1 MSPSDLVLK
10 VSLNLHEQSSADE
23 ERFDRMAIRTFDID
37 LFVPS
42 ALHDARNTEGVLAIA
57 LDDLHPKRCSW
68 RADSQYLDTPELSHM
83 RNAAAGPLTGLDCSA
98 TKLGEVCEHIFRF
111 RL

>member
-42 ALHDARNTEGVLAIA
+42 ALHDARNAEGVLAVA
-57 LDDLHPKRCSW
+57 LDDLHPKRGFRVSGI
-68 RADSQYLDTPELSHM
+68 DTDDRQPHLIQF
-83 RNAAAGPLTGLDCSA
+83 GP
-98 TKLGEVCEHIFRF
+98 
-111 RL
+111 